1 VSPVSA
7 VSVIALLAGGMLAFA
22 QSLPNEPRRGSG
34 ASVTAAFEGWFRNPD
49 GSFNLLVGYYNR
61 NQAQEL
67 DVPIGPNN
75 KIEPGAPDRG
85 QPTHFRT
92 GRQWGMFAIKVPAD
106 FGQQRLTWT
115 IVANGQSTSVPFYLH
130 PDYEIAP
137 LREAAVGNTPPSLS
151 FDERG
156 PSVQGP
162 LAMTVERTTTLARP
176 LTLTAWVSDDAK
188 FTSSSGLPPRTPD
201 PVTITWTK
209 YRGSGAVKF
218 DTERPKVEAV
228 TSGKGGF
235 SGKAATT
242 VTFSEPGDYMLHL
255 TVNDLSGVG
264 GGGFQCCWTTGL
276 VKVTVAP

>member
-1 VSPVSA
+1 
-7 VSVIALLAGGMLAFA
+7 MLASA

-34 ASVTAAFEGWFRNPD
+34 ASVTPAFEGWFRNPD
-49 GSFNLLVGYYNR
+49 GSFTLLVGYYNR
-61 NQAQEL
+61 NQAQVV

-92 GRQWGMFAIKVPAD
+92 GRQWGMFAIKAPAD

-115 IVANGQSTSVPFYLH
+115 IVANGQSTSIPFYLH
-130 PDYEIAP
+130 PDYEIEP
-137 LREAAVGNTPPSLS
+137 FREAAVGNTPPVLA
-151 FDERG
+151 FEERG

-188 FTSSSGLPPRTPD
+188 FTSSSGLPPRALDT
-201 PVTITWTK
+201 PVTINWTK
-209 YRGSGAVKF
+209 YRGPAAVKF
-218 DTERPKVEAV
+218 DNERPKVEAV
-228 TSGKGGF
+228 TGGKGAF
-235 SGKAATT
+235 NGKAVTT
-242 VTFSEPGDYMLHL
+242 VTFSEPGDYMLHA